1 MTEDREILLDIIN
14 PNHYLW
20 KLKMKKKLLLLSL
33 CVALSLNAQDL
44 KTSVGE
50 VINTNPIIQE
60 RLKNYNATKEDITNA
75 QSGYYPK
82 LDLSLGAGIEN
93 TKKSGLAGDLPDTDD
108 SFDVYQGSIAYTQNL
123 FKGFETFHQVSQQ
136 ENKTLSAAYS
146 YIEKVNDTAFE
157 MVNTYLQVMRNIEL
171 LETAKANVKINDEI
185 FVKVKKLY
193 DSGLTT
199 LSEVN
204 KIESSLA
211 LAKSNLVVQENTLLD
226 VTYNMH
232 RILGRHLKP
241 QEMSKPVLNIVLP
254 QSVEDAAQYAITH
267 NPSLLVS
274 DYNIKLAQATQ
285 KEKRSPFYPQLD
297 IEVSQSLNRNFS
309 SIEGDNNRFRAM
321 AYLKYN
327 IFNGFADSSA
337 LQKSRSQIHQEVE
350 SKNNLR
356 RQVVEGLN
364 LSWAAHKKL
373 SEQLVH
379 LEDYKKFS
387 LKTLTL
393 YSKEYDLGRRSLL
406 DLLSAQNDFIGS
418 KSQIINTEYSRLFAK
433 YRILDAM
440 GILVSTMMNGSESV
454 YSNVGLAQNSVS
466 VSDELPIRLDSD
478 NDLIT
483 NDRDLCS
490 NSLSSE
496 MKNIYGCS
504 FSDASVEQIE
514 RYEGFEFS
522 NDELTSDGEEKIMT
536 LISQLETYGLEN
548 IKFAIL
554 SNAEVN
560 ELSLKRAE
568 LIKETFINSGAKEEY
583 ISIVSN
589 VDSSKMY
596 LEDIDKNNRVD
607 IVITKLKK

>member
-1 MTEDREILLDIIN
+1 MEAN
-14 PNHYLW
+14 
-20 KLKMKKKLLLLSL
+20 MKKKLLLSL
-33 CVALSLNAQDL
+33 CVALSLDAQDL
-44 KTSVGE
+44 KTCVSE
-50 VINTNPIIQE
+50 VIDTNPIIQE
-60 RLKNYNATKEDITNA
+60 RLKNYNATKEDITSA

-82 LDLSLGAGIEN
+82 LDISLGGGFEN
-93 TKKSGLAGDLPDTDD
+93 TQKSGLAGGLADTDD

-157 MVNTYLQVMRNIEL
+157 MVNTYLQVMRNVEL

-204 KIESSLA
+204 KIESSLS

-232 RILGRHLKP
+232 RVLGRYLKSE
-241 QEMSKPVLNIVLP
+241 EMRKPSLDVVLP
-254 QSVEDAAQYAITH
+254 QSIEDAAQYAIEH

-274 DYNIKLAQATQ
+274 NYNIKLAQATQ
-285 KEKRSPFYPQLD
+285 KEKNSPFYPQID

-356 RQVVEGLN
+356 RQVIEGLN
-364 LSWAAHKKL
+364 LSWASHKKL
-373 SEQLVH
+373 SEQLIH
-379 LEDYKKFS
+379 LKDYKKFAH
-387 LKTLTL
+387 KTLTL

-418 KSQIINTEYSRLFAK
+418 KAQIINTTYSRLFAK

-440 GILVSTMMNGSESV
+440 GTLVTTLMNGDAVV
-454 YSNVGLAQNSVS
+454 YSNVGLAETNIVT
-466 VSDELPIRLDSD
+466 VDELPIRLDRD

-483 NDRDLCS
+483 DDRDLCS

-496 MKNIYGCS
+496 MKNIYGCAFNDS
-504 FSDASVEQIE
+504 AIEQIE
-514 RYEGFEFS
+514 RYSGFEFS
-522 NDELTSDGEEKIMT
+522 GNELSSDGEDKFKM
-536 LISQLETYGLEN
+536 LLGKLEEYPLKE
-548 IKFAIL
+548 IKFTVL
-554 SNAEVN
+554 SNVQDDSLSDEQSR
-560 ELSLKRAE
+560 ELSLKRAQIIQAR
-568 LIKETFINSGAKEEY
+568 LLDAGALAEY
-583 ISIVSN
+583 INIVSN
-589 VDSSKMY
+589 RDSSKMF
-596 LEDIDKNNRVD
+596 LDDEKRNNRVD
-607 IVITKLKK
+607 IVVTKLKK

>member
-1 MTEDREILLDIIN
+1 
-14 PNHYLW
+14 
-20 KLKMKKKLLLLSL
+20 MKKKLLLSL

-50 VINTNPIIQE
+50 VIKTNPIIQE
-60 RLKNYNATKEDITNA
+60 RLKNYNATKEDITSA
-75 QSGYYPK
+75 QAGYYPK
-82 LDLSLGAGIEN
+82 LDVSLGTGLEN
-93 TKKSGLAGDLPDTDD
+93 TKKSGLAGGLPDTDD
-108 SFDVYQGSIAYTQNL
+108 SFDVYQGSISYTQNL
-123 FKGFETFHQVSQQ
+123 FKGFETFYQVSQQ
-136 ENKTLSAAYS
+136 ENRTLSAAYS

-157 MVNTYLQVMRNIEL
+157 MVNVYLQVMRNVEL
-171 LETAKANVKINDEI
+171 LETARANVKINDDI
-185 FVKVKKLY
+185 FIKVKKLY

-226 VTYNMH
+226 VTYNTH
-232 RILGRHLKP
+232 RVLGRYLNP
-241 QEMSKPVLNIVLP
+241 EEMSRPTLDVVLP
-254 QSVEDAAQYAITH
+254 QNVEDAAQYAIAH

-274 DYNIKLAQATQ
+274 KYNVKLAQATQ
-285 KEKRSPFYPQLD
+285 KEKKSPFYPQID

-327 IFNGFADSSA
+327 VFNGFADSSA

-356 RQVVEGLN
+356 RQVIEGLN
-364 LSWAAHKKL
+364 LSWAAHEKL
-373 SEQLVH
+373 SEQLIH

-418 KSQIINTEYSRLFAK
+418 KSQIINAEYSRLFAK
-433 YRILDAM
+433 YRVLDAM
-440 GILVSTMMNGSESV
+440 GVLVSALMNENVSV
-454 YSNVGLAQNSVS
+454 YSNVGLAQTNAILNDS
-466 VSDELPIRLDSD
+466 LPIHLDAD

-483 NDRDLCS
+483 DDRDLCS

-496 MKNIYGCS
+496 MKNVYGCS
-504 FSDASVEQIE
+504 FTDSEIESVE
-514 RYEGFEFS
+514 RYSGFEFY
-522 NDELTSDGEEKIMT
+522 DETLTESGAQRMAA
-536 LISQLETYGLEN
+536 LISRLESYGLGE
-548 IKFAIL
+548 IKFTIL
-554 SNAEVN
+554 SNVVDDSLSREEIN
-560 ELSLKRAE
+560 ELSLKRAQLFKE
-568 LIKETFINSGAKEEY
+568 RLIAAGAKEEY
-583 ISIVSN
+583 VNVVSN
-589 VDSSKMY
+589 ADSSE
-596 LEDIDKNNRVD
+596 LFLGDKERNNRVD
-607 IVITKLKK
+607 VVALKLRK